1 MSRVGKT
8 NYSKETKAAAL
19 ALIPVLGTQL
29 KAARALGISNAVVSR
44 AQRDPEIVKLA
55 REKAPPLADVL
66 EEIVRTAAA
75 AILRDA
81 PNAKLRDAL
90 AICQLTDKMLL
101 LRGEAN
107 NITRQISDL
116 SPEERR
122 ARLNEIISAVREG
135 KAA

>member
-1 MSRVGKT
+1 MSRAGKT

-19 ALIPVLGTQL
+19 ALVPILGTQL
-29 KAARALGISNAVVSR
+29 KAAEALGISHDTVSR
-44 AQRDPEIVKLA
+44 ASRDPEITKLA
-55 REKAPPLADVL
+55 NLKKQPLADIL
-66 EEIVRTAAA
+66 EEVVRTAAA
-75 AILRDA
+75 AILNDA

-107 NITRQISDL
+107 SITRQIGDL

-122 ARLNEIISAVREG
+122 ARLSEIIEAVRE
-135 KAA
+135 KKTA